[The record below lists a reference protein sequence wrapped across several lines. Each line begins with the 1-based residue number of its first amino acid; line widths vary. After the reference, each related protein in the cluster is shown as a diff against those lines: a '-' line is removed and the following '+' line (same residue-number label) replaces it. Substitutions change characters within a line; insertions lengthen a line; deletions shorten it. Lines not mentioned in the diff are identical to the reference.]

1 MMIPLREAKKHAPP
15 LPETNPE
22 DPGPFAFANA
32 QRVTRILTAA
42 GFAAVAIESCPLV
55 LDLAAGQG
63 LAAAVSTALAMSP
76 VSRAL
81 ADRPEAT
88 GVVATAVHEALAP
101 LQKDGAVPL
110 GACVG
115 IITASS

>member
-1 MMIPLREAKKHAPP
+1 M
-15 LPETNPE
+15 
-22 DPGPFAFANA
+22 G
-32 QRVTRILTAA
+32 
-42 GFAAVAIESCPLV
+42 
-55 LDLAAGQG
+55 
-63 LAAAVSTALAMSP
+63 P

-88 GVVATAVHEALAP
+88 GVVAAAVHEALAP